1 MTTLS
6 IILAF
11 LLGVAI
17 MVSALHYR
25 NFKRANRRMK
35 ELCKKVQRYREADC
49 DETAFYCVKRL
60 EPYND
65 NLNPELWGE
74 WSVIRVT
81 TIDGYM
87 HHTLIKVFTD
97 DDDDFNKRE
106 AEELCDKLNEK

>member
-25 NFKRANRRMK
+25 NYKRACGRK
-35 ELCKKVQRYREADC
+35 AVLERE
-49 DETAFYCVKRL
+49 VKRL
-60 EPYND
+60 RLAHDYPEPVYQVQGVLD
-65 NLNPELWGE
+65 FSTDPISGHC
-74 WSVIRVT
+74 SVVRLSNV
-81 TIDGYM
+81 DGHIYE
-87 HHTLIKVFTD
+87 TLIKTFKD
-97 DDDDFNKRE
+97 EDAWFNKRE